1 MCLPNLVRISKKC
14 FLLILFVWWRVR
26 YQETALFSG
35 VSCFRAMPISS
46 LSLAVSL
53 SLILSMELFIHSW
66 QLDYCPLAVEHSRS
80 LMGTLA
86 SFLTSL
92 KGITCTSCVKWV
104 FCCCVVA
111 MATLG
116 DKLCW
121 KLYIPTFLAWWLRS
135 LLCRLHKKNERCP
148 LRLTAEWVRY
158 IY

>member
-86 SFLTSL
+86 SFWRHL
-92 KGITCTSCVKWV
+92 KGLHVLPASNG
-104 FCCCVVA
+104 FSVVA
-111 MATLG
+111 SS
-116 DKLCW
+116 
-121 KLYIPTFLAWWLRS
+121 PWLHLETS
-135 LLCRLHKKNERCP
+135 YVGNCIFQLSWHDDCVRCFAACIRKMSDVP
-148 LRLTAEWVRY
+148 FA
-158 IY
+158 